1 MAEINYVIALI
12 LCLTT
17 VPAWFLLIDIYMA
30 AVEYMRWFDRALW
43 SKMLNSIA
51 EKTLFTGIAVM
62 ANQFYALGES
72 KEYFDVDLLGFS
84 IPIIVS
90 GIILTKWAK
99 LIGEDK

>member
-1 MAEINYVIALI
+1 MLND
-12 LCLTT
+12 CTSM
-17 VPAWFLLIDIYMA
+17 FLLIEIYRVS
-30 AVEYMRWFDRALW
+30 VEYMRWFERALW

-72 KEYFDVDLLGFS
+72 KEYFDIDLLGFS

>member
-1 MAEINYVIALI
+1 
-12 LCLTT
+12 
-17 VPAWFLLIDIYMA
+17 
-30 AVEYMRWFDRALW
+30 
-43 SKMLNSIA
+43 
-51 EKTLFTGIAVM
+51 M